1 MDKLVGSMSKLS
13 PELVGVGAVGVLG
26 SLMTA
31 AVLWTRWGVASGSG
45 KGSSAWRRGGAASGG
60 MQDGAKTTPVSTNGN
75 DVHARPKHV
84 AIVMDGNR
92 RYGRLK
98 SGNAMSGHWEGGK
111 TLVNVIEWCVEEG
124 LDMLTVYAFSTENW
138 SRDAAEVDTLMTIFV
153 QYATTLLEEAL
164 KNNVRVKVL
173 CTDGARLPAK
183 VSEATK
189 ELEAKTGKCTG
200 FLVNVC
206 LSYGSRADI
215 VQAAQALAEE
225 VAAGIRT
232 AASIDEEALASR
244 LVTAGLPDP
253 DILIRTSGEYRLSNF
268 LLWQLA
274 YTEMF
279 FIDKLWPEL
288 SRNDLTDIFQ
298 QYSERARRFGK

>member
-31 AVLWTRWGVASGSG
+31 AVLWTRWGAASGSG
-45 KGSSAWRRGGAASGG
+45 KGSSAWRRGGAASWGI
-60 MQDGAKTTPVSTNGN
+60 ASTNEN
-75 DVHARPKHV
+75 DVHVRPKHV

-138 SRDAAEVDTLMTIFV
+138 SRDAGEVDTLMTIFV

-173 CTDGARLPAK
+173 CTDGARLPSK

-189 ELEAKTGKCTG
+189 ELEAKTDKCTG

-215 VQAAQALAEE
+215 VQATQALAAE

-232 AASIDEEALASR
+232 AASIDEDALAGR

-288 SRNDLTDIFQ
+288 TRKDLTDIFQ
-298 QYSERARRFGK
+298 QYSDRARRFGK